1 MQVTTAPNPDGGPLS
16 SNDWRVIGDY
26 PGSMGYDAASL
37 VSDSCASCF
46 IAGQPVWSGSLQPQ
60 KSIDVD
66 LSEYAGE
73 ATATVR
79 FTFHSN
85 GPNSWDGIYIGNIT
99 FTVQ

>member
-16 SNDWRVIGDY
+16 SNEWRVIGDY

-66 LSEYAGE
+66 LSEFDTVVVWCKRFSVAF
-73 ATATVR
+73 TAA
-79 FTFHSN
+79 
-85 GPNSWDGIYIGNIT
+85 DLA
-99 FTVQ
+99 